1 LWKGVGDRVL
11 RPALHQKWARLVLGW
26 VFSRMSFAIPLRR
39 LRETSSL
46 LAFQHPSPAYPV
58 HVLIVPKRAYASL
71 MELSAQDERF
81 LTDLV
86 ETVQSLVRE
95 LGLESR
101 GYRLVVNG
109 GEYQDVPQLHFHLI
123 SEG

>member
-1 LWKGVGDRVL
+1 L
-11 RPALHQKWARLVLGW
+11 RAALRRPWAGRIAGW
-26 VFSRMSFAIPLRR
+26 MFSRMSFALPVRR

-46 LAFQHPSPAYPV
+46 LAFYHPHPAYPV
-58 HVLIVPKRAYASL
+58 HVLIVPRRAYASL
-71 MELSAQDERF
+71 MELSAQDGLF
-81 LTDLV
+81 LADLV

-95 LGLESR
+95 LGLESQ

-123 SEG
+123 SGG